1 MIKYL
6 FAAIILIHGLIH
18 FMGFAKAFGYGNI
31 TQLSKNIS
39 KPSGL
44 FWLLTA
50 LLFTAAVVLF
60 LMKKESW
67 PMMMIITAIVS
78 QILIFTVWKDAKFGT
93 IANIITLLVAIP
105 CFANIR
111 FNKMAA
117 FEAKTILARIPNSN
131 TVTITKEML
140 NNLPPI
146 VAKWLTHSGVVGK
159 EKINTVRLK
168 QTGELKTTPNG
179 KWMPFTA
186 TQYFTVNEPA
196 FVWTTDVNMMPLITL
211 TGRDKFEKG
220 HGEMAIK
227 LLSLYK
233 VAYGH
238 DNEKINSATMLRY
251 LAETSW
257 FPTAALSEYIQWEA
271 IDSLSAK
278 ATLTDN
284 GLKVSGIFKFTEQG
298 DMVGFTADRYYGT
311 ADNAVQEKWVVE
323 TEDWKVFSGIRI
335 PYKSTVSWKLKTGDF
350 NWAKMEVTDLEFNK
364 TGLYK

>member
-1 MIKYL
+1 MIKYF
-6 FAAIILIHGLIH
+6 FAAIILLHGLIH
-18 FMGFAKAFGYGNI
+18 CMGFAKAFGYGNI
-31 TQLSKNIS
+31 TQLSKAIS

-44 FWLLTA
+44 FWLLTT
-50 LLFTAAVVLF
+50 LLFTVAVVLF
-60 LMKKESW
+60 FLKKESW

-78 QILIFTVWKDAKFGT
+78 QILIISNWKDAKFGT
-93 IANIITLLVAIP
+93 IANIIALLVAIP

-111 FNKMAA
+111 FTKMTAL
-117 FEAKTILARIPNSN
+117 EAKTILARTPNSN
-131 TVTITKEML
+131 AVIITKEML

-146 VAKWLTHSGVVGK
+146 VVKWLTHSGVVGK

-168 QTGELKTTPNG
+168 QKGELKTTPNG

-186 TQYFTVNEPA
+186 TQYFTVTEPA
-196 FVWTTDVNMMPLITL
+196 FVWTTEVQMMSLVNL
-211 TGRDKFEKG
+211 TGRDKYEKG

-257 FPTAALSEYIQWEA
+257 FPTAALSEYIQWDA
-271 IDSLSAK
+271 VDSLSAK

-284 GLKVSGIFKFTEQG
+284 GLSVSGIFKFNQQG
-298 DMVGFTADRYYGT
+298 DMVAFTAARYYGT
-311 ADNAVQEKWVVE
+311 ADNAVQENWVVQ
-323 TEDWKVFSGIRI
+323 TEDWKNFSGIRI
-335 PYKSTVSWKLKTGDF
+335 PYKSSVTWKLKTGDF

>member
-1 MIKYL
+1 MIKYI

-18 FMGFAKAFGYGNI
+18 CMGFAKAFGYGNV
-31 TQLSKNIS
+31 TQLSKDIS

-50 LLFTAAVVLF
+50 LLFTAAAVLF

-67 PMMMIITAIVS
+67 PMVTIITAIIS
-78 QILIFTVWKDAKFGT
+78 QILIITVWKDAKFGT
-93 IANIITLLVAIP
+93 IANIIALLVAIP
-105 CFANIR
+105 CFAHIR
-111 FNKMAA
+111 FTKMAA

-131 TVTITKEML
+131 TEIITKEML
-140 NNLPPI
+140 VNLPPI
-146 VAKWLTHSGVVGK
+146 VQKWLIHSGVIGK

-168 QTGELKTTPNG
+168 QKGEMKLKPDG
-179 KWMPFTA
+179 KWMAFDA

-196 FVWTTDVNMMPLITL
+196 FVWTTDVHMMPLVTL

-227 LLSLYK
+227 ILSLYK

-238 DNEKINSATMLRY
+238 DNEKINSATMIRY

-257 FPTAALSEYIQWEA
+257 FPTAALSEYIKWEA
-271 IDSLSAK
+271 VDSLSAK

-284 GLKVSGIFKFTEQG
+284 GVTVSGIFTFNQQG
-298 DMVGFTADRYYGT
+298 DMAAFTADRYYGT
-311 ADNAVQEKWVVE
+311 ADNAVKEKWVVE
-323 TEDWKVFSGIRI
+323 TEGWKDFNGIRI
-335 PYKSTVSWKLKTGDF
+335 PYKSKVTWKLKAGDF
-350 NWAKMEVTDLEFNK
+350 NWAKMELTDLEFNK

>member
-1 MIKYL
+1 MLKYI
-6 FAAIILIHGLIH
+6 FAFIILLHGLIH
-18 FMGFAKAFGYGNI
+18 VMGFAKAFGYGNI
-31 TQLSKNIS
+31 TQLSKAIS

-67 PMMMIITAIVS
+67 PMMIIITAIVS
-78 QILIFTVWKDAKFGT
+78 QILIITVWKDAKFGT
-93 IANIITLLVAIP
+93 IANIIALLVAIP
-105 CFANIR
+105 CFAHIR
-111 FNKMAA
+111 FTKMAA

-131 TVTITKEML
+131 TEIITKEML
-140 NNLPPI
+140 ANLPP
-146 VAKWLTHSGVVGK
+146 VVQKWLTRSGVIGK

-168 QTGELKTTPNG
+168 QTGEMKTKPEG

-196 FVWTTDVNMMPLITL
+196 FVWTTEVQMMPLVNL

-257 FPTAALSEYIQWEA
+257 FPTAALSEYIQWET

-278 ATLTDN
+278 ATFTDN
-284 GLKVSGIFKFTEQG
+284 GLKVSGIFKFNEQG
-298 DMVGFTADRYYGT
+298 DMIAFTADRYYGT
-311 ADNAVQEKWVVE
+311 DNNAALEKWVVE
-323 TEDWKVFSGIRI
+323 TEDWKDFNGIRI
-335 PYKSTVSWKLKTGDF
+335 PYKSKITWQLKTGDF
-350 NWAKMEVTDLEFNK
+350 NWAKMEITDLGFNE

>member
-1 MIKYL
+1 MIKYF

-18 FMGFAKAFGYGNI
+18 CMGFAKAFGYGNI
-31 TQLSKNIS
+31 TQLSKGIS

-44 FWLLTA
+44 FWLLAA

-60 LMKKESW
+60 FMKKESW
-67 PMMMIITAIVS
+67 PMIAIIAAVIS
-78 QILIFTVWKDAKFGT
+78 QILIITVWKDAKFGT
-93 IANIITLLVAIP
+93 IANIMVLLVAIP
-105 CFANIR
+105 GFAHIR
-111 FNKMAA
+111 FTKMAA
-117 FEAKTILARIPNSN
+117 FESKTILARIPNSN
-131 TVTITKEML
+131 TEIVTKEML
-140 NNLPPI
+140 ANLPP
-146 VAKWLTHSGVVGK
+146 VVQKWLTHSGVIGK
-159 EKINTVRLK
+159 EKITTVRLK
-168 QTGELKTTPNG
+168 QTGEMKTKPGGN
-179 KWMPFTA
+179 WMPFTA

-196 FVWTTDVNMMPLITL
+196 FVWTTDVQMMPLVTL

-233 VAYGH
+233 VVYGH
-238 DNEKINSATMLRY
+238 DNVKINSATMLRY

-284 GLKVSGIFKFTEQG
+284 GLKVSGIFTFNQQG
-298 DMVGFTADRYYGT
+298 DMAGFTADRYYGT
-311 ADNAVQEKWVVE
+311 ADNATQEKWTVE
-323 TEDWKVFSGIRI
+323 TEEWKDFSGIRI
-335 PYKSTVSWKLKTGDF
+335 PCKSKVIWKLEAGDF

-364 TGLYK
+364 RDLYK